1 MKIFKK
7 LIFIRLLIIAVPFVW
22 QMKGKSCKHVWM
34 LVFFSDNIYIEVDG
48 RYKDIKDDFVPAVS
62 WWDFIDPYKIL
73 LCQYLQF
80 SYSVGNRGMTTN
92 QGKNYYVKTLP
103 ALLGQGISRVENQQI
118 QVQEVQELNPGHI
131 IGRQVL
137 SPPCQPCSQC
147 VADKPWSAHAQ
158 YQDKKMCSD
167 LYILLDVCI
176 LINGSISMSFKDQER
191 SISFSCYWNQLWT
204 PFIFLSGDK
213 LKMAAI
219 WIR

>member
-1 MKIFKK
+1 M
-7 LIFIRLLIIAVPFVW
+7 
-22 QMKGKSCKHVWM
+22 
-34 LVFFSDNIYIEVDG
+34 E
-48 RYKDIKDDFVPAVS
+48 DIKNLRMILSLQLAGEISLIPIKSSFVNV
-62 WWDFIDPYKIL
+62 
-73 LCQYLQF
+73 
-80 SYSVGNRGMTTN
+80 YSLATQWGIEAWPLIRARTT
-92 QGKNYYVKTLP
+92 GICKTLP

-147 VADKPWSAHAQ
+147 VAHKPWSAHAQ
-158 YQDKKMCSD
+158 YQDKKMCFD
-167 LYILLDVCI
+167 LYILLDVYI

-204 PFIFLSGDK
+204 SFIILRGDK